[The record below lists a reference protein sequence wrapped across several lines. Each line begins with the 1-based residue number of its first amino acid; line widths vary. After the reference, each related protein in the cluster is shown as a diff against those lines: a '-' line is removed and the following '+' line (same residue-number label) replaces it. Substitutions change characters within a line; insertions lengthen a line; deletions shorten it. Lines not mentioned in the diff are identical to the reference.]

1 MMIDQIY
8 ALWGPNI
15 KKYLQA
21 DMGMLS
27 SMILLYYVLLMAND
41 SMKRLLLTRHMSLPS
56 DFC

>member
-1 MMIDQIY
+1 
-8 ALWGPNI
+8 
-15 KKYLQA
+15 
-21 DMGMLS
+21 MGMLS